1 MDHPCPPSLKG
12 HVNDQG
18 HAVNSRCVAWAR
30 PGGCRP
36 ALGSGPLKVSS
47 GTRSPLPA
55 APAEVQA
62 AVHGEHPKPRTL
74 GAVVA
79 GGGRGQGAY
88 HTGGLSSW
96 KDRAGTGVT
105 AFSPCL
111 RPHSGRPPPPLGFP
125 ALGASGLQMPRG
137 RPRAKGRLRWVGR
150 WGRPGAAVN
159 AGDTTRGRKPS

>member
-18 HAVNSRCVAWAR
+18 HAVDFRSVAWAR

-47 GTRSPLPA
+47 GTRSPVPA

-79 GGGRGQGAY
+79 GG
-88 HTGGLSSW
+88 
-96 KDRAGTGVT
+96 
-105 AFSPCL
+105 
-111 RPHSGRPPPPLGFP
+111 
-125 ALGASGLQMPRG
+125 
-137 RPRAKGRLRWVGR
+137 
-150 WGRPGAAVN
+150 
-159 AGDTTRGRKPS
+159 AGDKAHTTQAA